1 VSEKDKGEFIE
12 CMKGLYFLGIDL
24 RGKDLYYKYMLTG
37 FHLEVLSTQ
46 KMFKDFEELEEM
58 YIEVL

>member
-1 VSEKDKGEFIE
+1 
-12 CMKGLYFLGIDL
+12 MKGLYFLGIDL